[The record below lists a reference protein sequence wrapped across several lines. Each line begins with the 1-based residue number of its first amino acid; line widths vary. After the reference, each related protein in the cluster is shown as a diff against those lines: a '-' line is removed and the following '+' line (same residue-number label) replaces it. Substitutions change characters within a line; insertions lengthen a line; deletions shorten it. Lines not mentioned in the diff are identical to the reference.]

1 MTRIIKKIYKKLFII
16 IVLIT
21 VIYLIFFSRFR
32 MLNLPTGEYIE
43 SVVSPDGSYT
53 LKSYIY
59 GGKGIMDDW
68 SLRVELVNNK
78 TNKIINIYYKYH
90 ENESNIE
97 WIDKQT
103 VKINNNVLNIHKDY
117 IYEN

>member
-1 MTRIIKKIYKKLFII
+1 MIRIIKKHYKK
-16 IVLIT
+16 VLIILVLST
-21 VIYLIFFSRFR
+21 IIYLIFFSRLR
-32 MLNLPTGEYIE
+32 MLNLPKGEYIE
-43 SVVSPDGSYT
+43 SVVSPDGYYT
-53 LKSYIY
+53 LKSYRY
-59 GGKGIMDDW
+59 GGKAIMDDW

-78 TNKIINIYYKYH
+78 TNKTINIYYKYH
-90 ENESNIE
+90 ENESNIK